1 MRSGGMGRRMPGRDP
16 ADSPHIAVMAL
27 RLLVLYSILT
37 SALWVLLT
45 SP

>member
-1 MRSGGMGRRMPGRDP
+1 MRLVGMDRRIPHRDTG
-16 ADSPHIAVMAL
+16 DSPHIAVMAL

-37 SALWVLLT
+37 GALWVLLT